1 MENFNGKEY
10 RDNLAKNLKEI
21 RKTDPEKAQEF
32 LEEIRKTEEYLEA
45 QRQQINGKHIFTNS
59 ADDDGHDDYDDGYY
73 EQLHEEYLQ
82 RKHFEEEISKEVIS
96 YFNGKYTRDQIAAV
110 ENSITEN
117 TKIYIGE
124 LKGDLFKK
132 LPKSIE
138 RVYIEFPEKEIKL
151 YTISN
156 YDKGKEEILRDSS
169 LHFDYQSIGI
179 IGVDHINHL
188 KECLEETLS
197 KGKEEKQQDELRIAA
212 LPLEFIYRKFEEKYG
227 SILYRAQDILG
238 LKALK
243 PNEILSILKDENF
256 LSSLNSNIIFGTE
269 ILHYP
274 KELRVELPYDKL
286 PSNHS
291 DQKIKELAIRSAFIN
306 DSERAPK
313 VIQLTKSEEG
323 KLQINARSLGG
334 YGVSN
339 DIKSDVTVIF
349 LLPKKQEHALQNK
362 SE

>member
-10 RDNLAKNLKEI
+10 RDNLAKDLKEI

-45 QRQQINGKHIFTNS
+45 QRQHTEGEYTFS
-59 ADDDGHDDYDDGYY
+59 SWDDYDDGYG

-82 RKHFEEEISKEVIS
+82 RKHFEEEISKEIIS

-110 ENSITEN
+110 EDSITEN

-124 LKGDLFKK
+124 LEGDLFKK

-156 YDKGKEEILRDSS
+156 YEKGKEEILGDSS
-169 LHFDYQSIGI
+169 LHFDYQSEGI
-179 IGVDHINHL
+179 IGLDHINHL
-188 KECLEETLS
+188 KERVEETLS
-197 KGKEEKQQDELRIAA
+197 KGKEEKQEDELRIAA
-212 LPLEFIYRKFEEKYG
+212 LPLEFIYGKFEEKYG
-227 SILYRAQDILG
+227 SILYRAKNISG
-238 LKALK
+238 LEALK

-274 KELRVELPYDKL
+274 KELRHELPYDKL
-286 PSNHS
+286 PSNQR
-291 DQKIKELAIRSAFIN
+291 DQKIKELAIKSAFIN
-306 DSERAPK
+306 DSERASK

-323 KLQINARSLGG
+323 KLKINARSLENFGF
-334 YGVSN
+334 SN
-339 DIKSDVTVIF
+339 NIESDVTVIF
-349 LLPKKQEHALQNK
+349 LLPKKQEYILQNK